1 MGNILRGIDGER
13 FPLIGKQAQKY
24 SVTFDES
31 VDIGTINDDE
41 ILWQIYAA
49 NEYDKY
55 EKVPFSGQK
64 KGKLTTY
71 TFLQKLLNKNLQL
84 QATYK
89 NETVE
94 LHITPQANGEIK
106 IIDVFFMDVEYK
118 IREKDNLKYMNSVN
132 LQIYTLNMLGK
143 YVDFKIFGTLN
154 GIEKELYK
162 SDQPLKIEQKNG
174 IIKTKKSILLSP
186 AMYIQT
192 QQDLSASVHSYRIK
206 VWETDNESNFYEEGL
221 TVKNEMGK
229 MEVPQDSQ
237 TPVKTGTSEPVKNK
251 EEKKYTCGIEYR
263 NSITCV
269 KYGSKNPIYGP
280 LYYGSIKLGF
290 YKNWENIISEG
301 KVDQEQKEIIL
312 AMSENEGNMDAVQSY
327 DSEILTAGAMQ
338 KTINPDGYGE
348 LSIQLWEFKQEYPEK
363 FKMLF
368 ENCGWSVKEIEIKD
382 HSKTIKKYQSFY
394 NEKTGKELKSLI
406 RKGFEEKKYKQK
418 VICIPVEPFI
428 NACKDEDFQAK
439 QIIDFIKRLNNA
451 INKTPNGYSSK
462 IKDFVKSKL
471 GKATV
476 LDHDVNRPGH
486 VSNCFGEALNKF
498 FAEHNKLSRNPADWG
513 ENHHIYE
520 KEILKIYGP
529 LRGQGK
535 YTMTD
540 ANARYIKLKSRL

>member
-1 MGNILRGIDGER
+1 MGKILNGIKGER

-71 TFLQKLLNKNLQL
+71 TFFQKLLNKNLQL

-106 IIDVFFMDVEYK
+106 IIDVFFLDIEYK

-132 LQIYTLNMLGK
+132 LQIYTLNMLDK

-154 GIEKELYK
+154 GTEKELYK

-174 IIKTKKSILLSP
+174 IVKTKKSILLSP

-221 TVKNEMGK
+221 IVKNEMGK

-237 TPVKTGTSEPVKNK
+237 TPVKTGTSEPVKKQERKITEKINGNYYNFNGVYEGSVTGQKGNENDVYACEGKGSEKDTFVNVKKLKIVHSDFQKVCNIVKHEGLSSEK
-251 EEKKYTCGIEYR
+251 EEY
-263 NSITCV
+263 
-269 KYGSKNPIYGP
+269 
-280 LYYGSIKLGF
+280 LYIAHT
-290 YKNWENIISEG
+290 N
-301 KVDQEQKEIIL
+301 
-312 AMSENEGNMDAVQSY
+312 
-327 DSEILTAGAMQ
+327 
-338 KTINPDGYGE
+338 
-348 LSIQLWEFKQEYPEK
+348 
-363 FKMLF
+363 
-368 ENCGWSVKEIEIKD
+368 
-382 HSKTIKKYQSFY
+382 Y
-394 NEKTGKELKSLI
+394 NEAKRIGQTM
-406 RKGFEEKKYKQK
+406 
-418 VICIPVEPFI
+418 
-428 NACKDEDFQAK
+428 FQL
-439 QIIDFIKRLNNA
+439 LNS
-451 INKTPNGYSSK
+451 GYSSVEAKYKEEMKTYENDKISSFARAGVIDALLRDIDKDKQDPTDNATQWDGEDFLAWGIDTDLKPDSRSKYGHNKFDEYGYIKISNTLYNSFKSKIIARRGITLAYGSVHDITCKKGTHTHKSVNGKNKAIYKLPNVDFSKAEYWITGDFYYQNKNKRPFGLEATRVAGYTIFWKK
-462 IKDFVKSKL
+462 IK
-471 GKATV
+471 
-476 LDHDVNRPGH
+476 
-486 VSNCFGEALNKF
+486 
-498 FAEHNKLSRNPADWG
+498 
-513 ENHHIYE
+513 I
-520 KEILKIYGP
+520 
-529 LRGQGK
+529 
-535 YTMTD
+535 
-540 ANARYIKLKSRL
+540 